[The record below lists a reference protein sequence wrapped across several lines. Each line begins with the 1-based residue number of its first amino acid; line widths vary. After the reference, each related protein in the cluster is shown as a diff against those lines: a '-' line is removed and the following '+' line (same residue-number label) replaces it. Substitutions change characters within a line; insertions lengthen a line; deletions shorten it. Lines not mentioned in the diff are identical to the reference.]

1 MNYQEMTD
9 LARSGEKTPFTFLRQ
24 KETWHELTP
33 EQLTEASHLARLRG
47 AGTWTLKQ
55 IYGEEWA
62 LMRRIRRYGV
72 LFKRA
77 VRDGA
82 VVGVRWIGTSSS
94 KSALYEVTA

>member
-1 MNYQEMTD
+1 MNNKDINER
-9 LARSGEKTPFTFLRQ
+9 AHGGEKTRFTFPRQ
-24 KETWHELTP
+24 AETWHELTP
-33 EQLTEASHLARLRG
+33 EQLTEASDLARLRG

-94 KSALYEVTA
+94 KSALYEVAA